1 MFEHASYEDLLRQVR
16 NMKIADNDELLS
28 IDQIMGSLP
37 DDESCARLAEFY
49 SAFADSGR
57 IKIISALKAA
67 GELCVKHIAQVTG
80 SSESAISHQL
90 KTLRL
95 MRLVTSRNEGRN
107 VFYRLDDDHIYDI
120 LRAGTDHIHE

>member
-1 MFEHASYEDLLRQVR
+1 M
-16 NMKIADNDELLS
+16 NMTNHSGDEALS
-28 IDQIMGSLP
+28 VNRALASLP

-57 IKIISALKAA
+57 IKIISALEAA
-67 GELCVKHIAQVTG
+67 GELCVKDIAYVSG
-80 SSESAISHQL
+80 SSESAVSHQL

-107 VFYRLDDDHIYDI
+107 VFYRLDDDHIHDI
-120 LRAGTDHIHE
+120 LRAGADHIHE

>member
-1 MFEHASYEDLLRQVR
+1 MATPGSNETLNMDSVSASV
-16 NMKIADNDELLS
+16 
-28 IDQIMGSLP
+28 P
-37 DDESCARLAEFY
+37 DDESCARLAKFY

-67 GELCVKHIAQVTG
+67 GELCVKDIAHVTG

-120 LRAGTDHIHE
+120 LRAGADHIHE